1 MRAVPPAHR
10 PTEAEAA
17 MLRRCKPLA
26 PGDKLPA
33 NPNEADVRIVM
44 TELDRALSL
53 LYLVGTS
60 FAAEQRKRSWRDAK
74 IAYDAALAFLPNLM
88 LKLPGSGNRR
98 QTAPDSPAV

>member
-1 MRAVPPAHR
+1 
-10 PTEAEAA
+10 
-17 MLRRCKPLA
+17 MLGRNEPVT
-26 PGDKLPA
+26 PGCKLPA
-33 NPNEADVRIVM
+33 NPNEADVRFVM

-88 LKLPGSGNRR
+88 LENSQEAAIDARLR
-98 QTAPDSPAV
+98 QIRLRFERLGTAIDL